1 VCESLRA
8 CGPAKPIGYSERKR
22 TDLWNTGCNVV
33 FNRTNHLV
41 YVRDGEDK
49 YRQLIVEPSTEAS
62 FQGTKAFRFLRYNA
76 NTKKF
81 LGWFYMFQN
90 FTTNEVC
97 WADWGSETPFDD
109 KISLADPSSY
119 VDIVIEND
127 SDGLLGPSIR
137 FTT

>member
-1 VCESLRA
+1 
-8 CGPAKPIGYSERKR
+8 
-22 TDLWNTGCNVV
+22 LWNTGCNVV

-62 FQGTKAFRFLRYNA
+62 FQGTKFPWCNSNSEVTTKAFRFLRYNA

-109 KISLADPSSY
+109 KISLAAPSSY

-127 SDGLLGPSIR
+127 SDGNLAPRAVS
-137 FTT
+137 T